1 MPTAEQNRNSMPPI
15 LIVALTVVSVI
26 LLAVAVAFAPV
37 ALFTIAWGSPVGWI
51 GTAVWLVIAVLTVLV
66 MLGRS
71 WARFGMLLLPAALGY
86 LAVLSGGVGFFA
98 LMFLAAGMALVA
110 VLLMFHSSSKAYF
123 RAVGA
128 RGRDEGAYADADAD
142 DESSEPSSVR
152 VERPSQ

>member
-1 MPTAEQNRNSMPPI
+1 MSTAEQNRNSMPPI

-26 LLAVAVAFAPV
+26 LLAVAVAFTPV
-37 ALFTIAWGSPVGWI
+37 ALFTIAWGSPIGWI
-51 GTAVWLVIAVLTVLV
+51 GIAVWLVVAVLTVLV

-86 LAVLSGGVGFFA
+86 LAVLSDGVGFFA

-123 RAVGA
+123 RAAGA
-128 RGRDEGAYADADAD
+128 RGHDEGAYAHVD
-142 DESSEPSSVR
+142 DESSEPSSV
-152 VERPSQ
+152 